1 MVQEAWLCP
10 SPEGTLGTGELAGTE
25 LLHMAPSLGC
35 SSCLPQGDIQTRAYP
50 DLQEEETS
58 SAGPGTRPLP
68 QGRGAQLTRVFL
80 VRVWERRGEESVG
93 EGASED
99 GKRAGLGERGGGA
112 MEAKIPKGGTLHLA
126 HEGWVWR
133 KPGWAVWK

>member
-1 MVQEAWLCP
+1 M
-10 SPEGTLGTGELAGTE
+10 
-25 LLHMAPSLGC
+25 
-35 SSCLPQGDIQTRAYP
+35 
-50 DLQEEETS
+50 
-58 SAGPGTRPLP
+58 
-68 QGRGAQLTRVFL
+68 
-80 VRVWERRGEESVG
+80 G

-133 KPGWAVWK
+133 KPDWAVWK